1 MNNKSMKLD
10 FKKWTKGNSKAE
22 NDILNKIDSEFG
34 KFIDKLSKLE
44 VERES
49 IFIYGVFN
57 LLEYV
62 HINRDK
68 DLFNRLI
75 ILLESYIIFLRMRTR
90 YKEFPLPPANIMIKN
105 LGRNQNISFETVI
118 DYQSDGSGECYNLI
132 SSLSE
137 YLQSINIE
145 KQRYEKNF
153 GIFEKK
159 H

>member
-1 MNNKSMKLD
+1 MNNKSTKLD

-34 KFIDKLSKLE
+34 KLIDKLSKLK

-62 HINRDK
+62 HINRDE

-105 LGRNQNISFETVI
+105 LGRNRNISFETVI

>member
-1 MNNKSMKLD
+1 MKLD
-10 FKKWTKGNSKAE
+10 FKKWTKGNSKVE
-22 NDILNKIDSEFG
+22 NDLLNKIDSEFG
-34 KFIDKLSKLE
+34 KLIDKLSKLE

-57 LLEYV
+57 LLEYI
-62 HINRDK
+62 HINRDE

-105 LGRNQNISFETVI
+105 LGKNQNTAFETVI

-137 YLQSINIE
+137 YLQSINNE

>member
-1 MNNKSMKLD
+1 MKLD
-10 FKKWTKGNSKAE
+10 FKKWTKGNSRAE

-34 KFIDKLSKLE
+34 KLIDKLSKLE

-62 HINRDK
+62 HINRDE

>member
-1 MNNKSMKLD
+1 
-10 FKKWTKGNSKAE
+10 
-22 NDILNKIDSEFG
+22 
-34 KFIDKLSKLE
+34 
-44 VERES
+44 
-49 IFIYGVFN
+49 
-57 LLEYV
+57 
-62 HINRDK
+62 
-68 DLFNRLI
+68 
-75 ILLESYIIFLRMRTR
+75 
-90 YKEFPLPPANIMIKN
+90 MIKN

>member
-1 MNNKSMKLD
+1 MKLD
-10 FKKWTKGNSKAE
+10 FKKWTKGNSKVE
-22 NDILNKIDSEFG
+22 NDLLNKIDSEFG
-34 KFIDKLSKLE
+34 KLIDKLSKLE

-57 LLEYV
+57 LLEYI
-62 HINRDK
+62 HINRDE

-105 LGRNQNISFETVI
+105 LGKNQNTAFETVI